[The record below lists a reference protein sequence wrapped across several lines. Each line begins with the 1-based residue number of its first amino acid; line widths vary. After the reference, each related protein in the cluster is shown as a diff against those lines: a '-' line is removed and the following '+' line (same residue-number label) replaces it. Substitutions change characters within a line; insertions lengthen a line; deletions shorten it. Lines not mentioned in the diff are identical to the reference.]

1 MPQAPKASH
10 LSTVV
15 QSELFDTDIEELSA
29 HADVRRA
36 LFQSPRPPK
45 SPFGKVIRAYKAQ
58 RGPHLA
64 GVFGFLERPPDM
76 SNLAQSSP

>member
-36 LFQSPRPPK
+36 LFQSPRPPRVPLAK
-45 SPFGKVIRAYKAQ
+45 LYVRTRPSEDPTLQGSLAFWSAIRI
-58 RGPHLA
+58 
-64 GVFGFLERPPDM
+64 
-76 SNLAQSSP
+76 